1 MKKNIKT
8 GGSFDMKLTYKIEKS
23 NWKITS
29 FGGSVIMFDQMNKL
43 KIEEKIDKELKKPG
57 SNRGYS
63 PSLYVKS
70 LITLLHL
77 GGENIRDM
85 EKLSSDEALKEIGGF
100 YKIPHISSIGDWL
113 VRQGGVEGDY
123 ARSATIDGLCKIITY
138 ISGVGL
144 NMEKR
149 DSITLDI
156 DATMIKGEKY
166 ESKKTYK
173 GFKGMSSLMGF
184 VGENGYCVGEEFR
197 NGNIS
202 PATGNLE
209 FIKECKSNINNYGI
223 VIKRLRADSAS
234 YQAKIINYC
243 EEKEI
248 EYYIGADLD
257 ESVIKGIN
265 RIAENEWKTYIDRDG
280 ISHSK
285 KEVASF
291 VHCMNKSNN
300 SFRIIVLRE
309 KIEEQNLFQEYN
321 YKYKVIATN
330 SSEEPQQVIH
340 FYNERGNCE
349 RYIKEAKYGFGLR
362 RLPSS
367 SLAGNGVWSKIAMI
381 AYNLFIYIKR
391 IIFKGEYRNK
401 ISKSIRYL
409 IYSVPAKIS
418 RHSGKSIILYCNNKL
433 YNQFQEWLL

>member
-1 MKKNIKT
+1 MR
-8 GGSFDMKLTYKIEKS
+8 LAYKIKKS
-23 NWKITS
+23 NWKITP
-29 FGGSVIMFDQMNKL
+29 FGGSAIIFDQIEKL
-43 KIEEKIDKELKKPG
+43 GIGEKIDKELNKPG

-63 PSLYVKS
+63 PSVYVKS

-77 GGENIRDM
+77 GGENIKDM
-85 EKLSSDEALKEIGGF
+85 EKLSSDEVLKEMGGF
-100 YKIPHISSIGDWL
+100 KKIPHISSIGDWL
-113 VRQGGVEGDY
+113 VRQGGEEGDY
-123 ARSATIDGLCKIITY
+123 ARSSAIEGLGKVMTY

-144 NMEKR
+144 KEEAR
-149 DSITLDI
+149 RAITLDI

-173 GFKGMSSLMGF
+173 GFRGMSSLMGF
-184 VGENGYCVGEEFR
+184 EGENGYCVGEEFR

-209 FIKECKSNINNYGI
+209 FIEKCKSNINNNGMAI
-223 VIKRLRADSAS
+223 RRLRADSAS

-243 EEKEI
+243 EAEGIK
-248 EYYIGADLD
+248 YYIGADLD
-257 ESVIKGIN
+257 ESVMKGIK
-265 RIAENEWKTYIDRDG
+265 RIPESEWKIYTDRDG
-280 ISHSK
+280 IRDSK
-285 KEVASF
+285 REVASF

-300 SFRIIVLRE
+300 SFRIVVLRE
-309 KIEEQNLFQEYN
+309 EMEEESLFKEYN

-330 SSEEPQQVIH
+330 SEEEPERVIH

-362 RLPSS
+362 RLPSG
-367 SLAGNGVWSKIAMI
+367 SLGGNGVWSKIAMI

-391 IIFKGEYRNK
+391 IILKGEYRKK

-418 RHSGKSIILYCNNKL
+418 RHSGKSIVLYCNDKL
-433 YNQFQEWLL
+433 YNQFREWLL

>member
-1 MKKNIKT
+1 
-8 GGSFDMKLTYKIEKS
+8 
-23 NWKITS
+23 
-29 FGGSVIMFDQMNKL
+29 
-43 KIEEKIDKELKKPG
+43 
-57 SNRGYS
+57 
-63 PSLYVKS
+63 VKS

-77 GGENIRDM
+77 GGDNIKDM
-85 EKLSSDEALKEIGGF
+85 EKLSSDEALKEIGRF

-113 VRQGGVEGDY
+113 IRQGGVEGDY
-123 ARSATIDGLCKIITY
+123 ARSATIDGLCKIMTY
-138 ISGVGL
+138 ISGAGL

-156 DATMIKGEKY
+156 DVTMIEGEKY

-197 NGNIS
+197 NGNVT
-202 PATGNLE
+202 PATRNLE

-223 VIKRLRADSAS
+223 VIKRLRADLAS

-243 EEKEI
+243 EKKEI
-248 EYYIGADLD
+248 EYYIDADLD

-265 RIAENEWKTYIDRDG
+265 RIPENEWKIYIDRDG
-280 ISHSK
+280 IKHSK
-285 KEVASF
+285 KGVTSF

-309 KIEEQNLFQEYN
+309 KIEEQSLFKEYN

-330 SSEEPQQVIH
+330 SYEEPQQVIH

-367 SLAGNGVWSKIAMI
+367 SLAGNGVWSKISMI

-391 IIFKGEYRNK
+391 IILKGGYRNK

-418 RHSGKSIILYCNNKL
+418 RHSGKRIILYCNNKL
-433 YNQFQEWLL
+433 YKQFQ